1 MIYLHNFLLLDERN
15 HSIATKMWCGAVK
28 LISGYKPS
36 LYSCQRSLPRLPV
49 PAVRDTLNR
58 LYESLKPLCTE
69 DELKEIMQQGRVCIY
84 FVLFFK
90 HIYIQ

>member
-1 MIYLHNFLLLDERN
+1 
-15 HSIATKMWCGAVK
+15 MWCGAVK

-49 PAVRDTLNR
+49 PAVRDTLDR

-69 DELKEIMQQGRVCIY
+69 EELREIMQQGKVCTDFVCII
-84 FVLFFK
+84 F
-90 HIYIQ
+90 

>member
-1 MIYLHNFLLLDERN
+1 MLIFFIVPLLDERN
-15 HSIATKMWCGAVK
+15 HSLATKMWCGAVK

-49 PAVRDTLNR
+49 PAVRDTLDR

-69 DELKEIMQQGRVCIY
+69 EELREIMQQGKVCNGFRLY
-84 FVLFFK
+84 NSLSVL
-90 HIYIQ
+90 